1 MKKHCTWTLLIV
13 LPLLVACKP
22 TKPLS
27 LSVTEIAQIKADGKS
42 LRLFCLTNSNGMAIK
57 VTNFAASLTSV
68 SVPDKMG
75 NFEQVVLGFDSLE
88 SYLGRHPKFGATVGR
103 FANRIRHGEFCLD
116 NQVFQLEKNSKG
128 NSVHGGSRGFN
139 TQVFETDTFY
149 VAGDTAVVVFSY
161 KSPHLEGGFPGNL
174 NLSIAYKLT
183 NRNEVILQYTAT
195 TDRPT
200 VVNFTNHSYF
210 NLTGCKEPVLNH
222 LYMLH
227 ADSITPVDSIGVPTG
242 ELKAVAGTEYD
253 FRTPQTA
260 EKRIRLMK
268 KTYDIN
274 YKLNKR
280 PNALELV
287 AIVTEPTSGRTLKAY
302 TTEPGMQFYIP
313 SSNMDY
319 LNGHGNRKYGKYYGF
334 CLEMQHFPD
343 SPNKSH
349 FPTTVLRPGETYLQT
364 TVYKFENSSETE
376 MPSPY

>member
-1 MKKHCTWTLLIV
+1 MKMHCTWTLLIV

-27 LSVTEIAQIKADGKS
+27 LSVTEVAQIKADGKS
-42 LRLFCLTNSNGMAIK
+42 LRLFCLTNRNGMAIK

-68 SVPDKMG
+68 SVPDKKG

-103 FANRIRHGEFCLD
+103 FANRIRHGEFRLD

-210 NLTGCKEPVLNH
+210 NLTGCKRPVLNH
-222 LYMLH
+222 LYMQH

-242 ELKAVAGTEYD
+242 ELKSVAGTEYD

-280 PNALELV
+280 PNTLELV

-349 FPTTVLRPGETYLQT
+349 FPTIVLRPGETYLQT
-364 TVYKFENSSETE
+364 TVYKFENSSEPE
-376 MPSPY
+376 MSSPY

>member
-1 MKKHCTWTLLIV
+1 MT
-13 LPLLVACKP
+13 
-22 TKPLS
+22 
-27 LSVTEIAQIKADGKS
+27 
-42 LRLFCLTNSNGMAIK
+42 IK

-68 SVPDKMG
+68 SVPDKKG

-88 SYLGRHPKFGATVGR
+88 SYLGKHPKFGATVGR
-103 FANRIRHGEFCLD
+103 FANRIKHGEFCLD
-116 NQVFQLEKNSKG
+116 NQIFQLEKNSKG

-149 VAGDTAVVVFSY
+149 VVKDTAIVVFSY
-161 KSPHLEGGFPGNL
+161 KSAHLEGGFPGNL

-183 NRNEVILQYTAT
+183 DRNEVILDYTAT
-195 TDRPT
+195 TDQPT

-222 LYMLH
+222 LYTLH
-227 ADSITPVDSIGVPTG
+227 ADSITPVDSTGVPTG
-242 ELKAVAGTEYD
+242 ELKAVTGTEYD
-253 FRTPQTA
+253 FRTPRTA
-260 EKRIRLMK
+260 EKQIRRMMG

-274 YKLNKR
+274 YKLNKH
-280 PNALELV
+280 PDSLELV
-287 AIVTEPTSGRTLKAY
+287 ATVTEPVSGRILKAY

-343 SPNKSH
+343 SPNKPQ
-349 FPTTVLRPGETYLQT
+349 FPSTVLRPGEIYRQT
-364 TVYKFENSSETE
+364 TIYKFENSPATKCHLRIKSV
-376 MPSPY
+376 PPPY